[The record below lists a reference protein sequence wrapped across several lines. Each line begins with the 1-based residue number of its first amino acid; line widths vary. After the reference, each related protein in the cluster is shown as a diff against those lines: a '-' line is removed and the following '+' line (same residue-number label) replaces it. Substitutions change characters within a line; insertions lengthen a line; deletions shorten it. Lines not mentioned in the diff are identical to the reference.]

1 MPLFSKI
8 RIPGIF
14 TILTLFAAILVNSNY
29 LSAQTK
35 ITPVNLSYLEALKNY
50 NLGNTPL
57 AEKQFRQIAVMD
69 PANDAAHF
77 YLANIHL
84 SRNEYEK
91 ALEQMLMA
99 SQKDPSNN
107 WYLQQ
112 LATIYD
118 FLGKPDKAIEIY
130 NKLREEN
137 PLDSDLYE
145 GLIEL
150 YIRQKEFG
158 NAEEVLSDIERSIG
172 VNEATGLTRYNLM
185 IYQGKQEEAMKYL
198 VEFDKIYGS
207 VRTASVIGD
216 NFAAEQ
222 KDSVAQIYYLKAL
235 ALAPD
240 YMPASFGLAEIYRIK
255 GQYDLYFERM
265 NPFLSNRE
273 VDPFMK
279 VSYMKQILTNTRFI
293 QTFLP
298 QIDTM
303 MQNLYSAH
311 PEDSSVAYT
320 YSLFLVQSD
329 KSGEA
334 LGVLFDNLQRYY
346 NSKEAHRQYLSL
358 IYYLQMWEPMEKKS
372 DEALALFVN
381 DTDFLQFKGIA
392 QVQSGKTV
400 NSILTFKEIL
410 RYTKDSAT
418 VVNTL
423 TTIADMNYR
432 AGNKKEAYKYYQK
445 TLKLEPRQLPAL
457 NNYAYFLALDGK
469 ELKKAYKMSK
479 ITIEAE
485 PNNPTYL
492 DTFAWILHLMGNHI
506 EAKAVFKH
514 AMIYGGKES
523 AEMLDHYA
531 EVLFALKEYDL
542 ASIYWSQAHKL
553 NPDLGIEEKARKREK
568 EKKQ

>member
-1 MPLFSKI
+1 MTLFSKI

-14 TILTLFAAILVNSNY
+14 SVFLFFATILVNYNSLY
-29 LSAQTK
+29 AQSE
-35 ITPVNLSYLEALKNY
+35 INRGNLSYLEALKNY
-50 NLGNTPL
+50 NLGNHSL

-69 PANDAAHF
+69 PANDAVHF
-77 YLANIHL
+77 YLSNIHL
-84 SRNEYEK
+84 SRNELGK
-91 ALEQMLMA
+91 ALEQMLKA
-99 SQKDPSNN
+99 SEKDPSNS
-107 WYLQQ
+107 WYKQQ

-118 FLGKPDKAIEIY
+118 YLGKADKAIEIY
-130 NKLREEN
+130 TKLREEK
-137 PLDSDLYE
+137 PLESDLYD

-150 YIRQKEFG
+150 YIQQKEFG
-158 NAEEVLSDIERSIG
+158 KAEEVLSDIEKSIG

-185 IYQGKQEEAMKYL
+185 IYSGKQEEAMKYL

-207 VRTASVIGD
+207 ARTASVIGD
-216 NFAAEQ
+216 NYAAGQE
-222 KDSVAQIYYLKAL
+222 DSLAHIYYLKAL
-235 ALAPD
+235 SLAPD

-265 NPFLSNRE
+265 NPFLSNKE

-279 VSYMKQILTNTRFI
+279 VSYIKQILTNTRFI

-303 MQNLYSAH
+303 MQNLYRAH
-311 PEDSSVAYT
+311 PEDSSIAYT

-334 LGVLFDNLQRYY
+334 LEVLFENLQRY
-346 NSKEAHRQYLSL
+346 NDSKEAHRQYLSL
-358 IYYLQMWEPMEKKS
+358 IYYLQMWEPMEKMS
-372 DEALALFVN
+372 DQALVKFVN
-381 DTDFLQFKGIA
+381 DPDFLQFKGIA
-392 QVQSGKTV
+392 QVQSGQTE
-400 NSILTFKEIL
+400 NSIVTFKEIL
-410 RYTKDSAT
+410 RHTKDSAT

-432 AGNKKEAYKYYQK
+432 AGNKKEAYKYYKK
-445 TLKLEPRQLPAL
+445 TLKIEPRQIPAL

-506 EAKAVFKH
+506 EAKSVFKH

-542 ASIYWSQAHKL
+542 ASIYWGQAHKL
-553 NPDLGIEEKARKREK
+553 NPELGIEEKARQKEK
-568 EKKQ
+568 ERKQ

>member
-1 MPLFSKI
+1 MSLFCKI
-8 RIPGIF
+8 RILGVFP
-14 TILTLFAAILVNSNY
+14 ILTLFATILLNYNSLY
-29 LSAQTK
+29 AQSE
-35 ITPVNLSYLEALKNY
+35 INRGNLSYLEALKNY
-50 NLGNTPL
+50 NLGNITL
-57 AEKQFRQIAVMD
+57 AEKQFRQITVMD
-69 PANDAAHF
+69 SSNDAAHF

-84 SRNEYEK
+84 SRNELGK
-91 ALEQMLMA
+91 ALEQMLKA
-99 SQKDPSNN
+99 SEKDPSNS
-107 WYLQQ
+107 WYKQQ

-118 FLGKPDKAIEIY
+118 YMGKRDKAIEIY
-130 NKLREEN
+130 NRLREDN
-137 PLDSDLYE
+137 PLESDLYE

-150 YIRQKEFG
+150 YIQQKEFG
-158 NAEEVLSDIERSIG
+158 KAEEVLSDIERSIG

-222 KDSVAQIYYLKAL
+222 KDSIAQSYYLKAL

-240 YMPASFGLAEIYRIK
+240 YMPASFGLAEIYRVK

-293 QTFLP
+293 KTFLP

-320 YSLFLVQSD
+320 YALFLVQSD

-334 LGVLFDNLQRYY
+334 LEVLFDNLQRYY
-346 NSKEAHRQYLSL
+346 DSKEAHRQYLSL

-372 DEALALFVN
+372 DEALVKFIN
-381 DTDFLQFKGIA
+381 DPDFLQFKGIA
-392 QVQSGKTV
+392 QVQSGKTES
-400 NSILTFKEIL
+400 SIVTFKEIL
-410 RYTKDSAT
+410 KYTKDSAT

-432 AGNKKEAYKYYQK
+432 AGNKKEAYKYYKK

-457 NNYAYFLALDGK
+457 NNYAYFLALDGR
-469 ELKKAYKMSK
+469 ELKKALKMSK

-492 DTFAWILHLMGNHI
+492 DTYAWILHLMGNHI

-514 AMIYGGKES
+514 AMIYGGKEN
-523 AEMLDHYA
+523 AEILDHFA

-542 ASIYWSQAHKL
+542 ASIYWGQAHKL
-553 NPDLGIEEKARKREK
+553 NPDLGIEEKARQREK
-568 EKKQ
+568 ERKQ